1 MNLSLY
7 RKFVSLNNQSKVL
20 LRPQLKEDYDNLLD
34 LFTNAPEEDVIFL
47 KQNVRDKQLIKRWID
62 ELDLTKVFPL
72 LAFHGDKI
80 IGNATL
86 HFGKDSH
93 RHSAQIRIYIRPEYR
108 GVGLG
113 SIMIKELIDIA
124 AKCGLKI
131 LWAEIVLEQSKV
143 IKAFLELGFTLNC
156 VLRDWFIRLDG
167 KTHDVALMIHA
178 LGKKQELTF

>member
-20 LRPQLKEDYDNLLD
+20 LRPQLKEDYENLLD
-34 LFTNAPEEDVIFL
+34 LFTNAPEEDVLFL
-47 KQNVRDKQLIKRWID
+47 KQNVRDKELIKHWID

-108 GVGLG
+108 GIGLG
-113 SIMIKELIDIA
+113 SIMIKELLDIA

-167 KTHDVALMIHA
+167 KTHDVALMIHTI
-178 LGKKQELTF
+178 GKKQELTF